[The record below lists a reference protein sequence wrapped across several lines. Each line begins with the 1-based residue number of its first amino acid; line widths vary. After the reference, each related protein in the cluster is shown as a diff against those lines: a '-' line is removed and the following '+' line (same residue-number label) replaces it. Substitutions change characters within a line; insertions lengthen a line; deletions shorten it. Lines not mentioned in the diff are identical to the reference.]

1 MKSIKM
7 IPAFVAVVAMI
18 ITGCS
23 NADVES
29 RIARLEGRV
38 AELEGSGTASAR
50 STSTAQPAAAAAQPE
65 TKPDGPIPVFAFN
78 EESHDFG
85 QINEGDV
92 VEHVFAF
99 TNTGDAPLIISS
111 ATGSCGCTVPEWPKE
126 PIGVGEEG
134 VIKVKFNSRKKPGV
148 QNKTVTITSNTYPK
162 QKRIK
167 IKANVT
173 PAPKDADTPS

>member
-7 IPAFVAVVAMI
+7 IPAFAALMAMI

-50 STSTAQPAAAAAQPE
+50 SASTTQPAATNQPE
-65 TKPDGPIPVFAFN
+65 TKPEGPLPVFAFS
-78 EESHDFG
+78 EELHDFG
-85 QINEGDV
+85 TINEGDE
-92 VEHVFAF
+92 VEHVFEF

-126 PIGVGEEG
+126 PIGVGEKGE
-134 VIKVKFNSRKKPGV
+134 IKVKFNSRKKPGI
-148 QNKTVTITSNTYPK
+148 QNKTVTITSN
-162 QKRIK
+162 
-167 IKANVT
+167 
-173 PAPKDADTPS
+173 

>member
-1 MKSIKM
+1 MKSIKI
-7 IPAFVAVVAMI
+7 IPAIVAVMAMI
-18 ITGCS
+18 LTGCS
-23 NADVES
+23 NADTES

-50 STSTAQPAAAAAQPE
+50 SSSTAKPAVANTPE
-65 TKPDGPIPVFAFN
+65 TKPEGPLPVFAFS

-85 QINEGDV
+85 TINEGDV
-92 VEHVFAF
+92 VEHVFEF

-111 ATGSCGCTVPEWPKE
+111 AAGSCGCTVPEWPKE
-126 PIGVGEEG
+126 PIGVGEKGE
-134 VIKVKFNSRKKPGV
+134 IKVKFNSRKKPGV
-148 QNKTVTITSNTYPK
+148 QNKTVTITSNTFPK

-173 PAPKDADTPS
+173 PAPKDADSPS